1 MHIKKGKFDS
11 SFSKDISACRHK
23 IFYSSVG
30 FHPLKVFV
38 VVETI
43 NL

>member
-1 MHIKKGKFDS
+1 MHIKKGKFDIL
-11 SFSKDISACRHK
+11 FSKDISACRHN
-23 IFYSSVG
+23 FYSSVG

-43 NL
+43 HL